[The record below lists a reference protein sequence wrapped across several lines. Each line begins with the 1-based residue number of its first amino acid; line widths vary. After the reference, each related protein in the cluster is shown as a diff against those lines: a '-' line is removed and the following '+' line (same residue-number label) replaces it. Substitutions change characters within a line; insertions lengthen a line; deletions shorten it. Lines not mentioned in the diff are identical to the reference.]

1 MEKKKEDIFKAF
13 TAKAVQ
19 RLKDKKVTKYET
31 LYVPS
36 IDQNIKIRNLNY
48 PEIVECTEIDDKQD
62 PNASDKYCIYLAV
75 VEPDLRAVAM
85 ELKDQGEIKTY
96 PEVVDIFEMNEITS
110 IATEI
115 MKLSGVIGSKKVTVV
130 EEQKKLIDQDGDC
143 YFLHYYIQKGFKLE
157 YLLQLGVEEKCFYY
171 ASMLKSIEE
180 REQLFSGGGGG

>member
-1 MEKKKEDIFKAF
+1 MEKNKDDIFKAF

-75 VEPDLRAVAM
+75 VEPDLKAVAM

-96 PEVVDIFEMNEITS
+96 PEVVDIFEMSEITS

-115 MKLSGVIGSKKVTVV
+115 MKLSGVI
-130 EEQKKLIDQDGDC
+130 
-143 YFLHYYIQKGFKLE
+143 
-157 YLLQLGVEEKCFYY
+157 
-171 ASMLKSIEE
+171 
-180 REQLFSGGGGG
+180 